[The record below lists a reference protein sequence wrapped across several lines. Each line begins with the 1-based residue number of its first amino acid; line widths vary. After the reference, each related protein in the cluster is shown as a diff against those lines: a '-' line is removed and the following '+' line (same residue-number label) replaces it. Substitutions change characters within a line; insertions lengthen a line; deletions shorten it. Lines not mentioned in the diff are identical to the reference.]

1 MMLRSGVALFCAAAF
16 FFSGGQV
23 YAQNAS
29 DRPIQLVPAFPTG
42 ETTGE
47 NSETS
52 PQEAPEQEGSQTAP
66 EGLLTEDGL
75 LIEEGATGPER
86 VSQEVLDNNTEN
98 SGDEAAV
105 STQNS
110 DLRLEAETLVPLDP
124 AGTGPL
130 SQENGGLPVDMWRG
144 ASLDR
149 IQSLLSYLPDRQD
162 SRVLEELTRRFL
174 LSQARLPTPVAPN
187 SENTPDQNTE
197 AQNTDSQDISS
208 ENRGDAPQR
217 QAIVSLRLDRLAALG
232 YVDAA
237 VNFWRSLSRKIPVPV
252 IPLIE
257 RLFEAGAFA
266 QACMLISETQSQP
279 IDVFDPQA
287 IIFDTACKIES
298 GRLAEAALNIELIRE
313 FPDSDPVFLDLAWRA
328 AHPDFTLDTPPPS
341 PIAPVH
347 YALLAHLEATDLE
360 EAYTKPS
367 PLDPQAVQRAMRS
380 FVASLGAASL
390 GEGDMPDQEE
400 TWPFRILLDSPEN
413 TSSENIFIVQEPP
426 VIQPPARVYDILYQL
441 PQELYPGEF
450 PVDWGWESLP
460 NGAHHQRSGLESS
473 ATLRGLIERARTN
486 ERWGEAVAGYLIGAR
501 GRDVAD
507 LSAEEIGLGAR
518 LLVDIGLSDLA
529 RLFALDALEV
539 ALYPPA
545 VTVEPDSPDPELAK
559 PDLADPFADVSSL
572 LISDSPPIE
581 EDQLE

>member
-1 MMLRSGVALFCAAAF
+1 MMLRSGAVLLCAGLVVF
-16 FFSGGQV
+16 MSGRAD
-23 YAQNAS
+23 AQQTTN
-29 DRPIQLVPAFPTG
+29 DRPIQLVPAFPTE
-42 ETTGE
+42 ETPVE
-47 NSETS
+47 AVEPS
-52 PQEAPEQEGSQTAP
+52 PQAPSDVSAQNIEQTAP
-66 EGLLTEDGL
+66 ENQSP
-75 LIEEGATGPER
+75 EEGAGNIDEINENT
-86 VSQEVLDNNTEN
+86 QDNATE
-98 SGDEAAV
+98 AV
-105 STQNS
+105 VDAQDDS
-110 DLRLEAETLVPLDP
+110 LRLEAETLVPLDP

-149 IQSLLSYLPDRQD
+149 IESLLGYLPDRQD
-162 SRVLEELTRRFL
+162 SRVLEELTRRLL

-187 SENTPDQNTE
+187 SENTSEQNIDAE
-197 AQNTDSQDISS
+197 NTDS
-208 ENRGDAPQR
+208 ENAGDAQQG

-237 VNFWRSLSRKIPVPV
+237 VDFWRSINRKISVPV
-252 IPLIE
+252 TPLIE
-257 RLFEAGAFA
+257 RLFETGAFA

-287 IIFDTACKIES
+287 VVFDTACKIQA

-328 AHPDFTLDTPPPS
+328 AHPDFTLDTPLPS

-360 EAYTKPS
+360 EAYTEPS
-367 PLDPQAVQRAMRS
+367 PLDPQAVQSAIS
-380 FVASLGAASL
+380 SLEA
-390 GEGDMPDQEE
+390 GDLPNQPE
-400 TWPFRILLDSPEN
+400 TWPLQILLGP
-413 TSSENIFIVQEPP
+413 SENAL
-426 VIQPPARVYDILYQL
+426 IQSAAPARVYDILYQL
-441 PQELYPGEF
+441 PQELYYSEF
-450 PVDWGWESLP
+450 SVDPGWESLP
-460 NGAHHQRSGLESS
+460 NGAHHQRAGLESS

-518 LLVDIGLSDLA
+518 VLVDIGLSDLA
-529 RLFALDALEV
+529 RLFALDALEA
-539 ALYPPA
+539 ALYPPPPDPDL
-545 VTVEPDSPDPELAK
+545 TEPDPPE
-559 PDLADPFADVSSL
+559 PDLNDPFADVSSL
-572 LISDSPPIE
+572 LTSDDPDNLPEE

>member
-1 MMLRSGVALFCAAAF
+1 MMLRSGAALFCAAAF
-16 FFSGGQV
+16 FFASGQL
-23 YAQNAS
+23 YAQTTSAQQNTS
-29 DRPIQLVPAFPTG
+29 NSPIQLVPAFPTE
-42 ETTGE
+42 ETPVE
-47 NSETS
+47 PVEPS
-52 PQEAPEQEGSQTAP
+52 PQAPSDVSAQNIGQDSPENPSPEDSAANIDEINENIQDNATEAVVDAR
-66 EGLLTEDGL
+66 D
-75 LIEEGATGPER
+75 
-86 VSQEVLDNNTEN
+86 DN
-98 SGDEAAV
+98 
-105 STQNS
+105 
-110 DLRLEAETLVPLDP
+110 LRLEAETLVPLDP

-149 IQSLLSYLPDRQD
+149 IESLLGYLPDRQD

-187 SENTPDQNTE
+187 SENTSEQNIDAE
-197 AQNTDSQDISS
+197 NTDS
-208 ENRGDAPQR
+208 ENAGDAQQG

-237 VNFWRSLSRKIPVPV
+237 VDFWRSINRKISVPV
-252 IPLIE
+252 TPLIE
-257 RLFEAGAFA
+257 RLFETGAFA
-266 QACMLISETQSQP
+266 QACALISETQSQP

-287 IIFDTACKIES
+287 VVFDTACKIQA

-328 AHPDFTLDTPPPS
+328 AHPDFTLDTPLPS

-360 EAYTKPS
+360 AAYTEPS
-367 PLDPQAVQRAMRS
+367 PLDPQAVQSAIS
-380 FVASLGAASL
+380 SLEA
-390 GEGDMPDQEE
+390 GDLPNQAE
-400 TWPFRILLDSPEN
+400 TWPLRILLGP
-413 TSSENIFIVQEPP
+413 SENAI
-426 VIQPPARVYDILYQL
+426 IQSAGPARVYDILYQL
-441 PQELYPGEF
+441 PQELYHSEF
-450 PVDWGWESLP
+450 SVDPGWESLP
-460 NGAHHQRSGLESS
+460 NGAHHQRAGLESS

-518 LLVDIGLSDLA
+518 VLVDIGLSDLA
-529 RLFALDALEV
+529 RLFALDALEA
-539 ALYPPA
+539 ALYPPPP
-545 VTVEPDSPDPELAK
+545 EPDLTEPDPPE
-559 PDLADPFADVSSL
+559 PDLNDPFADVSSL
-572 LISDSPPIE
+572 LTSDSSDNFPEE

>member
-1 MMLRSGVALFCAAAF
+1 MLRSGAALLCAAAF
-16 FFSGGQV
+16 FFTGGQL
-23 YAQNAS
+23 YAQTSNS
-29 DRPIQLVPAFPTG
+29 PIQLVPAFPT
-42 ETTGE
+42 EEPTVE
-47 NSETS
+47 AVEPS
-52 PQEAPEQEGSQTAP
+52 PQAPSDVSAQNIEQTAP
-66 EGLLTEDGL
+66 ENPSPEDSAGN
-75 LIEEGATGPER
+75 IDAINENI
-86 VSQEVLDNNTEN
+86 QDNAA
-98 SGDEAAV
+98 EAVVDA
-105 STQNS
+105 QDG

-149 IQSLLSYLPDRQD
+149 IESLLGYLPDRQD

-187 SENTPDQNTE
+187 SENTSEQNTD
-197 AQNTDSQDISS
+197 AQNTDSENAAS
-208 ENRGDAPQR
+208 ENAGDALQR

-237 VNFWRSLSRKIPVPV
+237 VDFWRSINRKISVPV
-252 IPLIE
+252 TPLIE
-257 RLFEAGAFA
+257 RLFETGAFA

-287 IIFDTACKIES
+287 VIFDTACKIQA

-313 FPDSDPVFLDLAWRA
+313 FPDSDSVFLDLAWRA
-328 AHPDFTLDTPPPS
+328 AHPDFTLDTPLPS

-360 EAYTKPS
+360 AAYTEPS

-380 FVASLGAASL
+380 FEPSLEA
-390 GEGDMPDQEE
+390 GDLPNQEE
-400 TWPFRILLDSPEN
+400 TWPLRILLGP
-413 TSSENIFIVQEPP
+413 SEDIL
-426 VIQPPARVYDILYQL
+426 IQFAGPARVYDILYQL
-441 PQELYPGEF
+441 PQELYHSEF
-450 PVDWGWESLP
+450 PVDPGWESLP
-460 NGAHHQRSGLESS
+460 NGAHHQRAGLESS

-518 LLVDIGLSDLA
+518 VLVDIGLSDLA

-539 ALYPPA
+539 ALFPPVLA
-545 VTVEPDSPDPELAK
+545 DEPDPPEPDTT
-559 PDLADPFADVSSL
+559 DPFADVSSL
-572 LISDSPPIE
+572 LTSDGSANFPEE

>member
-1 MMLRSGVALFCAAAF
+1 MMLRSGAALLCAAAF
-16 FFSGGQV
+16 FFTGGQL
-23 YAQNAS
+23 YAQTTSAQQTS
-29 DRPIQLVPAFPTG
+29 DSPIQLVPAFPTE
-42 ETTGE
+42 ETLVE
-47 NSETS
+47 PVEPS
-52 PQEAPEQEGSQTAP
+52 PQAPSDVSAQNIEQDSLENPSPEDSAGNIDEINENTQDNVAEAVVNEQ
-66 EGLLTEDGL
+66 DG
-75 LIEEGATGPER
+75 
-86 VSQEVLDNNTEN
+86 
-98 SGDEAAV
+98 
-105 STQNS
+105 

-149 IQSLLSYLPDRQD
+149 IESLLGYLPDRQD

-187 SENTPDQNTE
+187 SENTSEQNTD
-197 AQNTDSQDISS
+197 AQNTDSENAAS
-208 ENRGDAPQR
+208 ENAGDALQR

-237 VNFWRSLSRKIPVPV
+237 VDFWRSINRKISVPV
-252 IPLIE
+252 TPLIE
-257 RLFEAGAFA
+257 RLFETGAFA

-287 IIFDTACKIES
+287 VVFDTACKIQA

-328 AHPDFTLDTPPPS
+328 AHPDFTLDTPLPS

-360 EAYTKPS
+360 AAYTEPS
-367 PLDPQAVQRAMRS
+367 PLDPQVVQSAIS
-380 FVASLGAASL
+380 SLEA
-390 GEGDMPDQEE
+390 GDLPNQAE
-400 TWPFRILLDSPEN
+400 TWPLRILLGPSEN
-413 TSSENIFIVQEPP
+413 TL
-426 VIQPPARVYDILYQL
+426 IQSAGPARVYDILYQL
-441 PQELYPGEF
+441 PQELYHSEF
-450 PVDWGWESLP
+450 SVDPGWESLP
-460 NGAHHQRSGLESS
+460 NGAHHQRAGLESS

-518 LLVDIGLSDLA
+518 VLVDIGLSDLA

-539 ALYPPA
+539 ALYPPPP
-545 VTVEPDSPDPELAK
+545 EPDLTESDPPE
-559 PDLADPFADVSSL
+559 PDLNDPFADVSSL
-572 LISDSPPIE
+572 LTSDDPDNLPEE

>member
-1 MMLRSGVALFCAAAF
+1 MMLRSGAVLLCAGLVVF
-16 FFSGGQV
+16 MSGRAD
-23 YAQNAS
+23 AQQTTN
-29 DRPIQLVPAFPTG
+29 DRPIQLVPAFPTE
-42 ETTGE
+42 ETPVE
-47 NSETS
+47 AVEPS
-52 PQEAPEQEGSQTAP
+52 PQAPSDVSAQNIEQDSPENPSPEDSAGNIDEINENTQDNVAEAVVDTQ
-66 EGLLTEDGL
+66 DG
-75 LIEEGATGPER
+75 
-86 VSQEVLDNNTEN
+86 
-98 SGDEAAV
+98 
-105 STQNS
+105 

-149 IQSLLSYLPDRQD
+149 IESLLGYLPDRQD

-174 LSQARLPTPVAPN
+174 LSQARMPTPVAAN
-187 SENTPDQNTE
+187 SENTPEQTIDTQSTPD
-197 AQNTDSQDISS
+197 QNTDSENTAS
-208 ENRGDAPQR
+208 ENSGDAAQR

-237 VNFWRSLSRKIPVPV
+237 VDFWRSINRKISVPV
-252 IPLIE
+252 TPLIE
-257 RLFEAGAFA
+257 RLFETGAFA

-287 IIFDTACKIES
+287 VVFDTACKIQA

-328 AHPDFTLDTPPPS
+328 AHPDFTLDTPLPS

-360 EAYTKPS
+360 EAYTEPS

-380 FVASLGAASL
+380 FEPSLEA
-390 GEGDMPDQEE
+390 GDLPNQEE
-400 TWPFRILLDSPEN
+400 TWPLRILLGPSEN
-413 TSSENIFIVQEPP
+413 TL
-426 VIQPPARVYDILYQL
+426 IQSAGPARVYDILYQL
-441 PQELYPGEF
+441 PQELYHSEF
-450 PVDWGWESLP
+450 PVDPGWESLP
-460 NGAHHQRSGLESS
+460 NGAHHQRAGLESS
-473 ATLRGLIERARTN
+473 ATLRGLIERARTT

-507 LSAEEIGLGAR
+507 LSAEEIGLGVR
-518 LLVDIGLSDLA
+518 VLVDIGLSDLA

-539 ALYPPA
+539 ALYPPVIA
-545 VTVEPDSPDPELAK
+545 DEPDLTEPDTTE
-559 PDLADPFADVSSL
+559 PDIGDPFADVSSL
-572 LISDSPPIE
+572 LTSDSSDNFSEE

>member
-1 MMLRSGVALFCAAAF
+1 MMLRSGAALFCAAAF
-16 FFSGGQV
+16 FFAGGQLH
-23 YAQNAS
+23 AQTS
-29 DRPIQLVPAFPTG
+29 DSPIQLVPAFPTE
-42 ETTGE
+42 ETPVE
-47 NSETS
+47 PVEPS
-52 PQEAPEQEGSQTAP
+52 PQAPSDVSAQNIGQDSPENPSPEDSAANIDEINENIQDNATEAVVDTQ
-66 EGLLTEDGL
+66 DG
-75 LIEEGATGPER
+75 
-86 VSQEVLDNNTEN
+86 
-98 SGDEAAV
+98 
-105 STQNS
+105 

-149 IQSLLSYLPDRQD
+149 IESLLGYLPDRQD

-187 SENTPDQNTE
+187 SENTSEQNIDAE
-197 AQNTDSQDISS
+197 NTDS
-208 ENRGDAPQR
+208 ENAGDAQQG

-237 VNFWRSLSRKIPVPV
+237 VDFWRSINRKISVPV
-252 IPLIE
+252 TPLIE
-257 RLFEAGAFA
+257 RLFETGAFA

-287 IIFDTACKIES
+287 VIFDTACKIQA

-328 AHPDFTLDTPPPS
+328 AHPDFTLDTPLPS

-360 EAYTKPS
+360 EAYTEPS
-367 PLDPQAVQRAMRS
+367 PLDPQAVQSAIS
-380 FVASLGAASL
+380 SLEA
-390 GEGDMPDQEE
+390 GDLPNQPE
-400 TWPFRILLDSPEN
+400 TWPLQILLGP
-413 TSSENIFIVQEPP
+413 SENAL
-426 VIQPPARVYDILYQL
+426 IQSAAPARVYDILYQL
-441 PQELYPGEF
+441 PQELYYSEF
-450 PVDWGWESLP
+450 SVDPGWESLP
-460 NGAHHQRSGLESS
+460 NGAHHQRAGLESS

-518 LLVDIGLSDLA
+518 VLVDIGLSDLA

-539 ALYPPA
+539 ALFPPPP
-545 VTVEPDSPDPELAK
+545 EPDLTEPDTTE
-559 PDLADPFADVSSL
+559 PDIGDPFADVSSL
-572 LISDSPPIE
+572 LTSDSSDNFSEE

>member
-1 MMLRSGVALFCAAAF
+1 MLRSGAALLCAAAF
-16 FFSGGQV
+16 FFAGGQL
-23 YAQNAS
+23 YAQTS
-29 DRPIQLVPAFPTG
+29 DSPIQLVPAFPTE
-42 ETTGE
+42 ETPVE
-47 NSETS
+47 AVEPS
-52 PQEAPEQEGSQTAP
+52 PQAPSDVSAQNIEQTAP
-66 EGLLTEDGL
+66 ENPSPEDSAANIDETNENTQDNATE
-75 LIEEGATGPER
+75 
-86 VSQEVLDNNTEN
+86 
-98 SGDEAAV
+98 AV
-105 STQNS
+105 VDAQGG

-149 IQSLLSYLPDRQD
+149 IESLLGYLPDRQD

-187 SENTPDQNTE
+187 SENTSEQNTD
-197 AQNTDSQDISS
+197 AQNTDSENAAS
-208 ENRGDAPQR
+208 ENAGDALQR

-232 YVDAA
+232 YGDTAA
-237 VNFWRSLSRKIPVPV
+237 DFWRSINRKISVPV
-252 IPLIE
+252 TPLIE
-257 RLFEAGAFA
+257 RLFETGAFA

-287 IIFDTACKIES
+287 VIFDTACKIQA

-328 AHPDFTLDTPPPS
+328 AHPDFTLDTPLPS

-360 EAYTKPS
+360 AAYTEPS
-367 PLDPQAVQRAMRS
+367 PLDPQVVQSAIS
-380 FVASLGAASL
+380 SLEAEDLPNQA
-390 GEGDMPDQEE
+390 E
-400 TWPFRILLDSPEN
+400 TWPLRILLGP
-413 TSSENIFIVQEPP
+413 SENAL
-426 VIQPPARVYDILYQL
+426 IQSAGPARVYDILYQL
-441 PQELYPGEF
+441 PQELYYSEF
-450 PVDWGWESLP
+450 SVDPGWESLP
-460 NGAHHQRSGLESS
+460 NGAHHQRAGLESS

-518 LLVDIGLSDLA
+518 VLVDIGLSDLA

-539 ALYPPA
+539 ALYPPPP
-545 VTVEPDSPDPELAK
+545 EPDLTESDPPE
-559 PDLADPFADVSSL
+559 PDLNDPFADVSSL
-572 LISDSPPIE
+572 LTSDDPDNLPEE

>member
-1 MMLRSGVALFCAAAF
+1 MRLRSGAALLCAGLVVF
-16 FFSGGQV
+16 MSGRAD
-23 YAQNAS
+23 AQQTTN
-29 DRPIQLVPAFPTG
+29 DRPIQLVPAFPTE
-42 ETTGE
+42 ETPVE
-47 NSETS
+47 AVEPS
-52 PQEAPEQEGSQTAP
+52 PQAPSDVSAQNIGQDSPENPSPEDSAANIDEINENTQDNATEAVVDAR
-66 EGLLTEDGL
+66 D
-75 LIEEGATGPER
+75 
-86 VSQEVLDNNTEN
+86 DN
-98 SGDEAAV
+98 
-105 STQNS
+105 
-110 DLRLEAETLVPLDP
+110 LRLEAETLVPLDP

-149 IQSLLSYLPDRQD
+149 IESLLGYLPDRQD

-187 SENTPDQNTE
+187 SENTSEQNIDAE
-197 AQNTDSQDISS
+197 NTDS
-208 ENRGDAPQR
+208 ENAGDAQQG

-237 VNFWRSLSRKIPVPV
+237 VDFWRSINRKISVPV
-252 IPLIE
+252 TPLIE
-257 RLFEAGAFA
+257 RLFETGAFA
-266 QACMLISETQSQP
+266 QACALISETQSQP

-287 IIFDTACKIES
+287 VVFDTACKIQA

-328 AHPDFTLDTPPPS
+328 AHPDFTLDTPLPS

-360 EAYTKPS
+360 AAYTEPS
-367 PLDPQAVQRAMRS
+367 PLDPQAVQSAIS
-380 FVASLGAASL
+380 SLEA
-390 GEGDMPDQEE
+390 GDLPNQAE
-400 TWPFRILLDSPEN
+400 TWPLRILLGP
-413 TSSENIFIVQEPP
+413 SENAI
-426 VIQPPARVYDILYQL
+426 IQSAGPARVYDILYQL
-441 PQELYPGEF
+441 PQELYHSEF
-450 PVDWGWESLP
+450 SVDPGWESLP
-460 NGAHHQRSGLESS
+460 NGAHHQRAGLESS

-518 LLVDIGLSDLA
+518 VLVDIGLSDLA
-529 RLFALDALEV
+529 RLFALDALEA
-539 ALYPPA
+539 ALYPPPPDPDL
-545 VTVEPDSPDPELAK
+545 TEPDPPE
-559 PDLADPFADVSSL
+559 PDLNDPFADVSSL
-572 LISDSPPIE
+572 LTSDSSDNLPEE

>member
-1 MMLRSGVALFCAAAF
+1 MRLRSGAALLCAAAF
-16 FFSGGQV
+16 FFASGQL
-23 YAQNAS
+23 YAQTTSAQQNTS
-29 DRPIQLVPAFPTG
+29 NSPIQLVPAFPTE
-42 ETTGE
+42 ETPVE
-47 NSETS
+47 AVEPS
-52 PQEAPEQEGSQTAP
+52 PQAPSDVSVQNIEQDSLENPSPEDSAGNIDEINENTQDNVAEAVVNEQ
-66 EGLLTEDGL
+66 DG
-75 LIEEGATGPER
+75 
-86 VSQEVLDNNTEN
+86 
-98 SGDEAAV
+98 
-105 STQNS
+105 

-149 IQSLLSYLPDRQD
+149 IESLLGYLPDRQD

-187 SENTPDQNTE
+187 SENTSEQNIDAE
-197 AQNTDSQDISS
+197 NTDS
-208 ENRGDAPQR
+208 ENAGDAQQG

-237 VNFWRSLSRKIPVPV
+237 VDFWRSINRKISVPV
-252 IPLIE
+252 TPLIE
-257 RLFEAGAFA
+257 RLFETGAFA

-287 IIFDTACKIES
+287 IIFDTACKIQA

-328 AHPDFTLDTPPPS
+328 AHPDFTLDTPLPS

-360 EAYTKPS
+360 AAYTEPS
-367 PLDPQAVQRAMRS
+367 PLDPQAVQSAIS
-380 FVASLGAASL
+380 SLEA
-390 GEGDMPDQEE
+390 GDLPNQPE
-400 TWPFRILLDSPEN
+400 TWPLQILLGP
-413 TSSENIFIVQEPP
+413 SENAL
-426 VIQPPARVYDILYQL
+426 IQSAAPARVYDILYQL
-441 PQELYPGEF
+441 PQELYYSEF
-450 PVDWGWESLP
+450 PVDPGWESLP
-460 NGAHHQRSGLESS
+460 NGAHHQRAGLESS

-518 LLVDIGLSDLA
+518 VLVDIGLSDLA
-529 RLFALDALEV
+529 RLFALDALEA
-539 ALYPPA
+539 ALYPPPPDPDL
-545 VTVEPDSPDPELAK
+545 TEPDPPE
-559 PDLADPFADVSSL
+559 PDLNDPFADVSSL
-572 LISDSPPIE
+572 LTSDDPDNLPEE

>member
-1 MMLRSGVALFCAAAF
+1 MRLRSGAALLCAAAF
-16 FFSGGQV
+16 FFASGQL
-23 YAQNAS
+23 YAQTTSAQQNTS
-29 DRPIQLVPAFPTG
+29 NSPIQLVPAFPTE
-42 ETTGE
+42 ETPVE
-47 NSETS
+47 PS
-52 PQEAPEQEGSQTAP
+52 PQVPSDISAQTIEQTAP
-66 EGLLTEDGL
+66 ENPSPEDSAGNIDEINENTQDNATEAVVD
-75 LIEEGATGPER
+75 AR
-86 VSQEVLDNNTEN
+86 DDN
-98 SGDEAAV
+98 
-105 STQNS
+105 
-110 DLRLEAETLVPLDP
+110 LRLEAETLVPLDP

-149 IQSLLSYLPDRQD
+149 IESLLGYLPDRQD

-187 SENTPDQNTE
+187 SENTSEQNTD
-197 AQNTDSQDISS
+197 AQNTDSENAAS
-208 ENRGDAPQR
+208 ENAGDALQR

-237 VNFWRSLSRKIPVPV
+237 VDFWRSINRKISVPV
-252 IPLIE
+252 TPLIE
-257 RLFEAGAFA
+257 RLFETGAFA

-287 IIFDTACKIES
+287 VVFDTACKIQA

-328 AHPDFTLDTPPPS
+328 AHPDFTLDTPLPS

-360 EAYTKPS
+360 EAYTEPL
-367 PLDPQAVQRAMRS
+367 PLDPQAVQSAIS
-380 FVASLGAASL
+380 SLEA
-390 GEGDMPDQEE
+390 GDLPNQPE
-400 TWPFRILLDSPEN
+400 TWPLQILLGP
-413 TSSENIFIVQEPP
+413 SENAL
-426 VIQPPARVYDILYQL
+426 IQSAAPARVYDILYQL
-441 PQELYPGEF
+441 PQELYYSEF
-450 PVDWGWESLP
+450 SVDPGWESLP
-460 NGAHHQRSGLESS
+460 NGAHHQRAGLESS
-473 ATLRGLIERARTN
+473 ATLRGLVERARTT

-518 LLVDIGLSDLA
+518 VLVDIGLSDLA
-529 RLFALDALEV
+529 RLFARDALEV
-539 ALYPPA
+539 ALYPPVIA
-545 VTVEPDSPDPELAK
+545 DEPDPTEPDTTEPDP
-559 PDLADPFADVSSL
+559 ADPFADVSSL
-572 LISDSPPIE
+572 LTSDDPDNLPEE

>member
-1 MMLRSGVALFCAAAF
+1 MVTGKMMLRSGAVLLCAGLVVF
-16 FFSGGQV
+16 MSGRAD
-23 YAQNAS
+23 AQQTTN
-29 DRPIQLVPAFPTG
+29 DRPIQLVPAFPTE
-42 ETTGE
+42 ETPVE
-47 NSETS
+47 AVEPS
-52 PQEAPEQEGSQTAP
+52 PQAPSDVSAQNIEQDSLENPSPEDSAGNIDEINENTQDNVAEAVVNEQ
-66 EGLLTEDGL
+66 DG
-75 LIEEGATGPER
+75 
-86 VSQEVLDNNTEN
+86 
-98 SGDEAAV
+98 
-105 STQNS
+105 

-149 IQSLLSYLPDRQD
+149 IESLLGYLPDRQD

-187 SENTPDQNTE
+187 SENTPEPNTDVE
-197 AQNTDSQDISS
+197 NTDSENIAS
-208 ENRGDAPQR
+208 ENAGDTAQR

-232 YVDAA
+232 YGDTAA
-237 VNFWRSLSRKIPVPV
+237 DFWRSINRKISVPV
-252 IPLIE
+252 TPLIE
-257 RLFEAGAFA
+257 RLFETGAFA

-287 IIFDTACKIES
+287 IIFDTACKIQA

-328 AHPDFTLDTPPPS
+328 AHPDFTLDTPLPS

-360 EAYTKPS
+360 AAYTEPA
-367 PLDPQAVQRAMRS
+367 PLDPQAVQSAIS
-380 FVASLGAASL
+380 SLMV
-390 GEGDMPDQEE
+390 GDLPNQEE
-400 TWPFRILLDSPEN
+400 TWPLRILLGP
-413 TSSENIFIVQEPP
+413 SENAI
-426 VIQPPARVYDILYQL
+426 IQSAGPARVYDILYQL
-441 PQELYPGEF
+441 PQELYHSEF
-450 PVDWGWESLP
+450 SVDLGWESLP
-460 NGAHHQRSGLESS
+460 NGAHHQRAGLESS

-539 ALYPPA
+539 ALYPPVVSA
-545 VTVEPDSPDPELAK
+545 EPDTTEL
-559 PDLADPFADVSSL
+559 DISDPFADVSSL
-572 LISDSPPIE
+572 LTSDGSENLPEE

>member
-1 MMLRSGVALFCAAAF
+1 MMLRSGAALFCAAAF
-16 FFSGGQV
+16 FFTGGQL
-23 YAQNAS
+23 YAQTTSAQQNTS
-29 DRPIQLVPAFPTG
+29 DSPIQLVPAFPTE
-42 ETTGE
+42 ETPVE
-47 NSETS
+47 AVEPS
-52 PQEAPEQEGSQTAP
+52 PQAPSDVSAQNIEQDSPDNPSPEDSAGNIDEINENTQDNVAEAVVNEQNG
-66 EGLLTEDGL
+66 
-75 LIEEGATGPER
+75 
-86 VSQEVLDNNTEN
+86 
-98 SGDEAAV
+98 
-105 STQNS
+105 

-149 IQSLLSYLPDRQD
+149 IESLLGYLPDRQD

-187 SENTPDQNTE
+187 SENTSEQNIDAE
-197 AQNTDSQDISS
+197 NTDS
-208 ENRGDAPQR
+208 ENAGDAQQG

-237 VNFWRSLSRKIPVPV
+237 VDFWRSINRKISVPV
-252 IPLIE
+252 TPLIE
-257 RLFEAGAFA
+257 RLFETGAFA
-266 QACMLISETQSQP
+266 QACALISETQSQP

-287 IIFDTACKIES
+287 VVFDTACKIQA

-328 AHPDFTLDTPPPS
+328 AHPDFTLDTPLPS

-360 EAYTKPS
+360 AAYTEPS
-367 PLDPQAVQRAMRS
+367 PLDPQAVQSAIS
-380 FVASLGAASL
+380 SLEA
-390 GEGDMPDQEE
+390 GDLPNQAE
-400 TWPFRILLDSPEN
+400 TWSLRILLGPSEN
-413 TSSENIFIVQEPP
+413 TL
-426 VIQPPARVYDILYQL
+426 IQSAGPARVYDILYQL
-441 PQELYPGEF
+441 PQELYYSEF
-450 PVDWGWESLP
+450 PVDPGWQSLP
-460 NGAHHQRSGLESS
+460 NGAHHQRAGLESS
-473 ATLRGLIERARTN
+473 ATLRGLIERARTT

-507 LSAEEIGLGAR
+507 LSAEEIGLGVR
-518 LLVDIGLSDLA
+518 VLVDIGLSDLA

-539 ALYPPA
+539 ALYPPPP
-545 VTVEPDSPDPELAK
+545 EPDLTEPDPPE
-559 PDLADPFADVSSL
+559 PDLNDPFADVSSL
-572 LISDSPPIE
+572 LTSDSSDNLPEE

>member
-1 MMLRSGVALFCAAAF
+1 MVRGKMMLRSGAALLCAGMVVF
-16 FFSGGQV
+16 MSGRAG
-23 YAQNAS
+23 AQQTS
-29 DRPIQLVPAFPTG
+29 DSPIQLVPAFPTE
-42 ETTGE
+42 ETPVE
-47 NSETS
+47 AVEPS
-52 PQEAPEQEGSQTAP
+52 PQAPSDVSAQNIEQDSLENPSPEDSAGNIDEINENTQDNATEAVVDAQ
-66 EGLLTEDGL
+66 D
-75 LIEEGATGPER
+75 
-86 VSQEVLDNNTEN
+86 DN
-98 SGDEAAV
+98 
-105 STQNS
+105 
-110 DLRLEAETLVPLDP
+110 LRLEAETLVPLDP

-149 IQSLLSYLPDRQD
+149 IESLLGYLPDRQD

-187 SENTPDQNTE
+187 SENTPEQNTDT
-197 AQNTDSQDISS
+197 QNTDSENIAS
-208 ENRGDAPQR
+208 ENAGDAAQR

-232 YVDAA
+232 YGDTAA
-237 VNFWRSLSRKIPVPV
+237 DFWRSINRKISVPV
-252 IPLIE
+252 TPLIE
-257 RLFEAGAFA
+257 RLFETGAFA

-287 IIFDTACKIES
+287 VIFDTACKIQA

-328 AHPDFTLDTPPPS
+328 AHPDFTLDTPLPS

-360 EAYTKPS
+360 AAYTEPS
-367 PLDPQAVQRAMRS
+367 PLDPQAVQSAIS
-380 FVASLGAASL
+380 SLEA
-390 GEGDMPDQEE
+390 GDLPNQPE
-400 TWPFRILLDSPEN
+400 TWPLQILLGP
-413 TSSENIFIVQEPP
+413 SENAL
-426 VIQPPARVYDILYQL
+426 IQSAAPARVYDILYQL
-441 PQELYPGEF
+441 PQELYYSEF
-450 PVDWGWESLP
+450 PVDPGWESLP
-460 NGAHHQRSGLESS
+460 NGAHHQRAGLESS

-518 LLVDIGLSDLA
+518 VLVDIGLSDLA

-539 ALYPPA
+539 ALYPPPP
-545 VTVEPDSPDPELAK
+545 EPDLTEPDPPE
-559 PDLADPFADVSSL
+559 PDLNDPFADVSSL
-572 LISDSPPIE
+572 LTSDDPDNLPEE

>member
-1 MMLRSGVALFCAAAF
+1 MMLRSGVVLFCAAAF
-16 FFSGGQV
+16 FFTGGQL
-23 YAQNAS
+23 YAQTTSAQQNTS
-29 DRPIQLVPAFPTG
+29 DSPIQLVPAFPTE
-42 ETTGE
+42 ETPVE
-47 NSETS
+47 PVEPS
-52 PQEAPEQEGSQTAP
+52 PQAPSDVSAQNIGQDSPENPSPEDSAANIDEINENIQDNATEAVVDAR
-66 EGLLTEDGL
+66 D
-75 LIEEGATGPER
+75 
-86 VSQEVLDNNTEN
+86 DN
-98 SGDEAAV
+98 
-105 STQNS
+105 
-110 DLRLEAETLVPLDP
+110 LRLEAETLVPLDP

-149 IQSLLSYLPDRQD
+149 IESLLGYLPDRQD

-187 SENTPDQNTE
+187 SENTSEQNIDAE
-197 AQNTDSQDISS
+197 NTDS
-208 ENRGDAPQR
+208 ENAGDAQQG

-237 VNFWRSLSRKIPVPV
+237 VDFWRSINRKISVPV
-252 IPLIE
+252 TPLIE
-257 RLFEAGAFA
+257 RLFETGAFA

-287 IIFDTACKIES
+287 IIFDTACKIQA

-328 AHPDFTLDTPPPS
+328 AHPDFTLDTPLPS

-360 EAYTKPS
+360 AAYTEPS
-367 PLDPQAVQRAMRS
+367 PLDPQVVQSAIS
-380 FVASLGAASL
+380 SLEA
-390 GEGDMPDQEE
+390 GDLPNQAE
-400 TWPFRILLDSPEN
+400 TWPLQILLGP
-413 TSSENIFIVQEPP
+413 SETTL
-426 VIQPPARVYDILYQL
+426 IQSAGPARVYDILYQL
-441 PQELYPGEF
+441 PQELYHSEF
-450 PVDWGWESLP
+450 SVDPGWESLP
-460 NGAHHQRSGLESS
+460 NGAHHQRAGLESS

-518 LLVDIGLSDLA
+518 VLVDIGLSDLA
-529 RLFALDALEV
+529 RLFALDALEA
-539 ALYPPA
+539 ALYPPPPDPDL
-545 VTVEPDSPDPELAK
+545 TEPDPPE
-559 PDLADPFADVSSL
+559 PDLNDPFADVSSL
-572 LISDSPPIE
+572 LTSDDPDNLPEE

>member
-1 MMLRSGVALFCAAAF
+1 MRLRSGAALLCAAAF
-16 FFSGGQV
+16 FFASGQL
-23 YAQNAS
+23 YAQTTSAQQNTS
-29 DRPIQLVPAFPTG
+29 NSPIQLVPAFPTE
-42 ETTGE
+42 ETPVE
-47 NSETS
+47 PS
-52 PQEAPEQEGSQTAP
+52 PQAPSDISAQTIEQTAP
-66 EGLLTEDGL
+66 ENPSPEDSAGNIDEINENTQDNATEAVVDAQDG
-75 LIEEGATGPER
+75 
-86 VSQEVLDNNTEN
+86 
-98 SGDEAAV
+98 
-105 STQNS
+105 

-149 IQSLLSYLPDRQD
+149 IESLLGYLPDRQD

-187 SENTPDQNTE
+187 SENTPE
-197 AQNTDSQDISS
+197 PNTDAESTDS
-208 ENRGDAPQR
+208 ENAASENAGDALQR

-237 VNFWRSLSRKIPVPV
+237 VDFWRSINRKISVPV
-252 IPLIE
+252 TPLIE
-257 RLFEAGAFA
+257 RLFETGAFA

-287 IIFDTACKIES
+287 VVFDTACKIQA

-328 AHPDFTLDTPPPS
+328 AHPDFTLDSPLPS

-360 EAYTKPS
+360 AAYTEPS

-380 FVASLGAASL
+380 FEPSLEA
-390 GEGDMPDQEE
+390 GDLPNQEE
-400 TWPFRILLDSPEN
+400 TWPFRILLGP
-413 TSSENIFIVQEPP
+413 SENIL
-426 VIQPPARVYDILYQL
+426 IQSAGPARVYDILYQL
-441 PQELYPGEF
+441 PQELYYSEF
-450 PVDWGWESLP
+450 SVDPGWESLP
-460 NGAHHQRSGLESS
+460 NGAHHQRAGLESS

-518 LLVDIGLSDLA
+518 VLVDIGLSDLA

-539 ALYPPA
+539 ALFPPVLA
-545 VTVEPDSPDPELAK
+545 AEPDLNESGPTEPDIT
-559 PDLADPFADVSSL
+559 DPFADVSSL
-572 LISDSPPIE
+572 LTSDDPDNLPEE

>member
-1 MMLRSGVALFCAAAF
+1 MMLRSGAALFCAAAF
-16 FFSGGQV
+16 FFAGGQP
-23 YAQNAS
+23 YAQTTN
-29 DRPIQLVPAFPTG
+29 DRPIQLVPAFPTE
-42 ETTGE
+42 ETPVE
-47 NSETS
+47 PVEPS
-52 PQEAPEQEGSQTAP
+52 PQAPSDVSAQNIEQDSLENPSPEDSAGNIDEINENTQDNVAEAVVNEQ
-66 EGLLTEDGL
+66 DG
-75 LIEEGATGPER
+75 
-86 VSQEVLDNNTEN
+86 
-98 SGDEAAV
+98 
-105 STQNS
+105 

-149 IQSLLSYLPDRQD
+149 IESLLGYLPDRQD

-174 LSQARLPTPVAPN
+174 LSQARMPTPVAAN
-187 SENTPDQNTE
+187 SENTPEQTIDTQSTPD
-197 AQNTDSQDISS
+197 QNTDSENTAS
-208 ENRGDAPQR
+208 ENSGDAAQR

-237 VNFWRSLSRKIPVPV
+237 VDFWRSLNRKISVPV
-252 IPLIE
+252 TPLIE
-257 RLFEAGAFA
+257 RLFETGAFA

-287 IIFDTACKIES
+287 IIFDTACKIQA

-328 AHPDFTLDTPPPS
+328 AHPDFTLDSPLPS

-360 EAYTKPS
+360 AAYTEPS
-367 PLDPQAVQRAMRS
+367 PLDPQAVQSAIS
-380 FVASLGAASL
+380 SLEA
-390 GEGDMPDQEE
+390 GDLPNQAE
-400 TWPFRILLDSPEN
+400 TWPLRILLGP
-413 TSSENIFIVQEPP
+413 SENAL
-426 VIQPPARVYDILYQL
+426 IQSAGPARVYDILYQL
-441 PQELYPGEF
+441 PQELYYSEF
-450 PVDWGWESLP
+450 SVDPGWESLP
-460 NGAHHQRSGLESS
+460 NGAHHQRAGLESS

-518 LLVDIGLSDLA
+518 VLVDIGLSDLA
-529 RLFALDALEV
+529 RLFALDALEA
-539 ALYPPA
+539 ALYPPPPDPDL
-545 VTVEPDSPDPELAK
+545 TEPDTTEPDP
-559 PDLADPFADVSSL
+559 ADPFADVSSL
-572 LISDSPPIE
+572 LTSDDPDNFPEE